1 MLEIGTKSKDMGQAR
16 HDSAQLDFG
25 PPRATST
32 SERKKNSVIRRE
44 RTKAIYREWLLSEHI
59 PFPLLFYPAIIL
71 LKENEAIILTAVIII
86 NII

>member
-32 SERKKNSVIRRE
+32 SERKKLSDKERE
-44 RTKAIYREWLLSEHI
+44 RERKRFIENGCYLNIFPFLYSFTQLL
-59 PFPLLFYPAIIL
+59 YY
-71 LKENEAIILTAVIII
+71 
-86 NII
+86 

>member
-16 HDSAQLDFG
+16 HDSAQLDCG

-32 SERKKNSVIRRE
+32 SERKNSVIRRE